1 MGDLSQ
7 SDAPLSAWI
16 VLGALMAVSLAASL
30 QLDLITL
37 GELKA
42 RSLGVAVIPLQM
54 GIFGAA
60 ALATVA
66 AVVLGGAIGFIGL
79 MAPHAIRLAGV
90 AHHRALVPL
99 AVMLGGS
106 LLTIADTAARTVWAP
121 QQLPVGIVTALLGV
135 PAMLLLLG
143 RQR

>member
-1 MGDLSQ
+1 
-7 SDAPLSAWI
+7 
-16 VLGALMAVSLAASL
+16 
-30 QLDLITL
+30 
-37 GELKA
+37 
-42 RSLGVAVIPLQM
+42 M